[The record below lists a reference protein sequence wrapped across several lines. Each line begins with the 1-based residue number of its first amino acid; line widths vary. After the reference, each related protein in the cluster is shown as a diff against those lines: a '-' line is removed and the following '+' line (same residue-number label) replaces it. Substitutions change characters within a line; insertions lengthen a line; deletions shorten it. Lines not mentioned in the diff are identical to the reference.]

1 MPDNS
6 PTLFDSIPEPEPNPK
21 VQPVPPAASG
31 FGDDPAFAL
40 QKTAKDLLSLAEKD
54 RRAAEIAFKGLGF
67 DKQLET
73 ALALQGDE
81 LHEWLQLAEDFT
93 ELVRELPPE
102 HLHQAIRLIGE
113 EDALNLLQAASSAQ
127 MQQLTDIE
135 WFTEGKLDRKKVRHW
150 LELMMTLDEDEV
162 DQAMQGMDINALA
175 QFLRPAVR
183 FAVDKDNLLLALHLN
198 QRYLFTPD
206 DLDARD
212 DFSRRLLDFLYAVDR
227 DLFGDVMALLID
239 EDAKIVE
246 NDMYGGREDRLLK
259 RGFPAQSE
267 AEFLLEIVNVSN
279 YGIVWPKLEGL
290 QNNAA
295 LNTTEIQTTSRSQ
308 TPFLLTALA
317 WGRSA
322 KILGERTEREFIKE
336 SADLA
341 NSLLLAHTKD
351 SGKPELRSEALLAV
365 QVLTSVALEALS
377 GIHVAGSRNQLMS
390 AAEKLKALE
399 LRELF
404 QIGWSLTRE
413 VARDAWA
420 LAFDERIDH
429 LTLPRN
435 IKWLPAGLRKDVMD
449 AEDLMSWRRIAATAV
464 ETPPSD
470 ERRVQELL
478 SWPRLCR
485 LRHAVW
491 LAQNDLTRR
500 ASEAGHRPIPE
511 HGNTVIRV
519 DELDN
524 Y

>member
-6 PTLFDSIPEPEPNPK
+6 PTLFDSIPDPKPDPAPAPNP
-21 VQPVPPAASG
+21 G
-31 FGDDPAFAL
+31 FGPDPSFAL
-40 QKTAKDLLSLAEKD
+40 QKTAKDLLALAEKD
-54 RRAAEIAFKGLGF
+54 RRAAEIAFEKLGF
-67 DKQLET
+67 DTQLET
-73 ALALQGDE
+73 ALTLQGDE

-102 HLHQAIRLIGE
+102 HLHKAIRLIGE
-113 EDALNLLQAASSAQ
+113 EDALNLLQAASSEQ

-135 WFTEGKLDRKKVRHW
+135 WFTEGRLDRKKVRRW

-175 QFLRPAVR
+175 QFVRPAVR

-206 DLDARD
+206 DLDPRD
-212 DFSRRLLDFLYAVDR
+212 DFTRRLLDFLYAVDR

-239 EDAKIVE
+239 EDQQIVE

-267 AEFLLEIVNVSN
+267 AEFLLEILNVSN
-279 YGIVWPKLEGL
+279 YGIAWPKLEGL

-295 LNTTEIQTTSRSQ
+295 LNATEMQTTSRTR

-317 WGRSA
+317 WGRAS
-322 KILGERTEREFIKE
+322 KLLGERTEREFIKE
-336 SADLA
+336 SAALA

-351 SGKPELRSEALLAV
+351 SGKPELRSESLLAV

-377 GIHVAGSRNQLMS
+377 GLPLVGSNNQLNA
-390 AAEKLKALE
+390 AAEKLKAVE

-429 LTLPRN
+429 LGLARN
-435 IKWLPAGLRKDVMD
+435 LKWLPPGIRKDVMD

-464 ETPPSD
+464 ESPPAD
-470 ERRVQELL
+470 ERRIQELL
-478 SWPRLCR
+478 AWPRLCR
-485 LRHAVW
+485 LRHSVW
-491 LAQNDLTRR
+491 LAQNDLARR
-500 ASEAGHRPIPE
+500 NSEAGLPPAPPPGDSSIE
-511 HGNTVIRV
+511 I
-519 DELDN
+519 DSL
-524 Y
+524 